1 MRSKGGRL
9 FCTPKQKR
17 SPGTDSQHVAPAA
30 GDSSPD
36 VPTAQL
42 AEADVDDLVLQ
53 TIEVWQP
60 RSERRLTPE
69 DAREIIS
76 NASGFFRVLAEW
88 DRRSS
93 EEAERQPE
101 ETVNHARG

>member
-1 MRSKGGRL
+1 M
-9 FCTPKQKR
+9 FCPSKQKR

-36 VPTAQL
+36 VPISQL
-42 AEADVDDLVLQ
+42 AELDVEDLVLQ

-60 RSERRLTPE
+60 RSEHHLTPE
-69 DAREIIS
+69 DAREIIA

-93 EEAERQPE
+93 EEAERQAE
-101 ETVNHARG
+101 GTVDHAR